1 MTSTAPTSAA
11 VDANAL
17 RAQAESDA
25 LRVRSEADA
34 IKRQA
39 ESELARARSDA
50 DAAKAARMNVEASAA
65 AARTRA
71 LADADAARIR
81 AEAESSAAR
90 TRSEADAAARAI
102 QLQAAVPAQVRP
114 AADAA
119 ARTSAATAQETRV
132 PDKGPRALAGDA
144 GQFDGV
150 WNVAVE
156 CPKADDGALGY
167 RYEFMAQVKDGL
179 LRGDQ
184 GTEGTA
190 GWLRLQGK
198 IEADGTARF
207 DAKGLTGDPKYN
219 LKSVRKGAPYEFQV
233 AARFVGS
240 RGTGL
245 RLQLRPC
252 VLTFVR
258 Q

>member
-1 MTSTAPTSAA
+1 
-11 VDANAL
+11 VDP
-17 RAQAESDA
+17 SS
-25 LRVRSEADA
+25 V
-34 IKRQA
+34 KRR
-39 ESELARARSDA
+39 L
-50 DAAKAARMNVEASAA
+50 
-65 AARTRA
+65 TCI
-71 LADADAARIR
+71 L
-81 AEAESSAAR
+81 
-90 TRSEADAAARAI
+90 
-102 QLQAAVPAQVRP
+102 

-119 ARTSAATAQETRV
+119 GYSRQMGDDEEGTIRVLAAH
-132 PDKGPRALAGDA
+132 RAVI
-144 GQFDGV
+144 DGIIT
-150 WNVAVE
+150 
-156 CPKADDGALGY
+156 
-167 RYEFMAQVKDGL
+167 FH
-179 LRGDQ
+179 Q
-184 GTEGTA
+184 GRIVSTA

-198 IEADGTARF
+198 IVADGTARF